1 MIHIIP
7 RDRSRRNW
15 DRLWRSEHLENRL
28 VVFFTDGQRSASDAV
43 FVRVFLIAPVLDE
56 EIAVVMLPPLK
67 VRYNIVVQLLFLK
80 KIKDEI

>member
-15 DRLWRSEHLENRL
+15 DRLWRSEHLEDRL
-28 VVFFTDGQRSASDAV
+28 VVFYTDGQRSASDA
-43 FVRVFLIAPVLDE
+43 FFSIAPVLDE

-67 VRYNIVVQLLFLK
+67 VRYNIVVQLSFMK
-80 KIKDEI
+80 